1 MTNEERDLI
10 AKFIE
15 RVAGGSPQPQSG
27 FAGSVP
33 ATAAP
38 LPPIDREA
46 DAHLADL
53 FQRFPEA
60 RYRISQLAYVQEQ
73 ALNQAA
79 NRISSLE
86 AELSRARQ
94 AQQEQTSQPSP
105 WGTPMAQSAP
115 PQAQQPRGFFSSLF
129 GGGQQQQPQYAPPPQ
144 AYPQPQ
150 YQQPQYQQ
158 PQYQQPQYQQPQY
171 QQPGMLGRSGSGFFG
186 SALTTAAGVA
196 GGMVAGNA
204 LMNLFEGH
212 HGYEGGYGGFGSQ
225 AAFTP
230 PVEYVPVPTPDAQP
244 WGAPPVGTGTDPYDM
259 GGAQKADPGFVD
271 NSGWTDTSNTDPGW
285 TDTSASDGGSDWT
298 DTSNGD

>member
-27 FAGSVP
+27 FTGSVP
-33 ATAAP
+33 ATAPA

-60 RYRISQLAYVQEQ
+60 RYRISQLAFVQEQ

-79 NRISSLE
+79 NRINSLE
-86 AELSRARQ
+86 AELNRARQ
-94 AQQEQTSQPSP
+94 SQQEQPAQPSP

-115 PQAQQPRGFFSSLF
+115 PQPQQPRGFFGSLF
-129 GGGQQQQPQYAPPPQ
+129 GGGGQQQQPQYAPPPQ
-144 AYPQPQ
+144 A
-150 YQQPQYQQ
+150 YQQ

-212 HGYEGGYGGFGSQ
+212 HGYEGGYGGFGSG

-230 PVEYVPVPTPDAQP
+230 PVEYIPVPTPDAQP
-244 WGAPPVGTGTDPYDM
+244 WGAPATGTDPYDA
-259 GGAQKADPGFVD
+259 GGAQKSDLGHVD
-271 NSGWTDTSNTDPGW
+271 SSGWTNTTGTDAGWTDTSNTDSGW
-285 TDTSASDGGSDWT
+285 TDTGASDSGSDWT